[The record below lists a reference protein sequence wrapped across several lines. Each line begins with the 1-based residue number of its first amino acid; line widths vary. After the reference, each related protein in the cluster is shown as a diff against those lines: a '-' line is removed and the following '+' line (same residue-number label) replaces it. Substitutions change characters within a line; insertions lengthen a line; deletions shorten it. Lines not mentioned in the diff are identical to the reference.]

1 MAGGLATKFPV
12 VSKAYCSLSQTTLM
26 IRKRPRNING
36 GGFVAMDTS
45 QVVAFAVDGC
55 CVLGVN
61 GECMVKDGNGNSI
74 LFISKKQGGVL
85 QAVSFNEQWRGFLM
99 DFEMTSKLVFTL
111 HEAKSWLV
119 MNGSVKIFL
128 EAKENG
134 RSSWDF
140 EVLGSF
146 TDRACTIMD
155 RRGNVVAEVKGEEK
169 IASKEFYSVVVQPGH
184 DQAFVIAVIAILD
197 YINGES
203 TRC

>member
-61 GECMVKDGNGNSI
+61 GECMVKD
-74 LFISKKQGGVL
+74 GGVL